1 MHRYVASVGACV
13 PEHGSTQ
20 RCFKLD
26 MDDVTLLTL
35 RHHSMRIDPVIGFIQ
50 SITTRTTMKRVWY
63 IRNSPVR

>member
-35 RHHSMRIDPVIGFIQ
+35 RHHSMRIDP
-50 SITTRTTMKRVWY
+50 
-63 IRNSPVR
+63 IRLYSKYYYSNYSEAGLVYPQ